1 MCKLPVWYFEKVL
14 EVSMFCE
21 EKVAQMAA
29 YLLHKRGGRMAY
41 LKLMKLLYLADRVSM
56 NDYGYPITGDRMV
69 SMPRGPVLSQT
80 LNLIT
85 GDYASDEF
93 GWGAWMKSEENYEI
107 SLKRKGVTRD
117 DFASL
122 SDAELK
128 VLDAIWEQFGHMS
141 RFDIVEYTHKHC
153 TEWQDPGGSSY
164 PISPSSVFIA
174 VGKSPEVAEKLARE
188 LIERQQLDC
197 FLQGLR

>member
-1 MCKLPVWYFEKVL
+1 
-14 EVSMFCE
+14 MFCE

-29 YLLHKRGGRMAY
+29 YLLHKRGERMAY

-56 NDYGYPITGDRMV
+56 NNYGYPITGDRMV
-69 SMPRGPVLSQT
+69 SMPKGPVLSQT

-93 GWGAWMKSEENYEI
+93 GWGAWIKSEKNYEI
-107 SLKRKGVTRD
+107 SLRRKNVTRD
-117 DFASL
+117 DFESL
-122 SDAELK
+122 SEAELG
-128 VLDAIWEQFGHMS
+128 VLDVIWRQFGHMS

-153 TEWQDPGGSSY
+153 TEWQDPDGSSY